1 MCISAF
7 VCIFL
12 HNEVVKEIFHILKQ
26 LCLSMEHTDSYNQH
40 SRHCFLVT
48 MAKKVKSL
56 KEQMLAPLI

>member
-26 LCLSMEHTDSYNQH
+26 LCLSMEHTDSYNQ
-40 SRHCFLVT
+40 R
-48 MAKKVKSL
+48 
-56 KEQMLAPLI
+56 